1 MAHKTKFKL
10 NNNKINLNCKK
21 KSNVKL
27 FIQFQENGLQNGIQ
41 SFGSIFKNIIR

>member
-1 MAHKTKFKL
+1 MAQKIKFKL
-10 NNNKINLNCKK
+10 NNQNSKK

-41 SFGSIFKNIIR
+41 SYGSILKNIIR